1 MKKPQCKYTAA
12 TSIFQVFYRQYML
25 SCRGIVAKNCF
36 RTQNYIHYNQ
46 NLLKLTVLFLPF
58 IEKDALSVTYIRL
71 HLPAGKHLSSV
82 EPARFLFR
90 ITLCAQYIRNSLYKN
105 GGYG

>member
-1 MKKPQCKYTAA
+1 MKKPQYKDTAA
-12 TSIFQVFYRQYML
+12 TSICQVFYRQYML
-25 SCRGIVAKNCF
+25 SRRGIVAKNCF

-46 NLLKLTVLFLPF
+46 NLLKLTVFFPLF

-71 HLPAGKHLSSV
+71 HLPAGKHLSSA

-105 GGYG
+105 DGYG

>member
-1 MKKPQCKYTAA
+1 MKKPQCKYTVA
-12 TSIFQVFYRQYML
+12 TSICQVFYRQYML
-25 SCRGIVAKNCF
+25 SRQGIVAKNCF

-46 NLLKLTVLFLPF
+46 NLLKLTVFFPLF

-71 HLPAGKHLSSV
+71 HLLAGKHLSSV

-90 ITLCAQYIRNSLYKN
+90 IILYA
-105 GGYG
+105 